1 MSDNLRCKSTIIRLT
16 EKHQD
21 CINQPGKWRQTQI
34 SLHTMNRSS
43 ILRFFQSMILA
54 VLLSTTLFAQ
64 VSKQKNGAVKYAVL
78 SKPKLVVGLVIDQM
92 RWDFLYRYA
101 NHYGTGGFKEL
112 MNNGFSCENTI
123 ITHVPTYTAVGHAG
137 VYTGAYPSMHGIV
150 GNDWYNHQTGKSVY
164 CTEDSNVHAV
174 GGSASSGTM
183 SPRNLSVTTITD
195 ELRLSS
201 NFQSKVIGIS
211 LKDRGAILPAG
222 QSANAAYWYDDSTG
236 TMMSSDYYMK
246 TLPTWVDDFNKNVRP
261 DQYMKAGWKTMF
273 TVNDYEMSTADDVP
287 FEAGMPGSR
296 NHSFP
301 YTFNLDSN
309 NKYKVF
315 RSTPMSMAY
324 SFDFA
329 KKTIESESMGGGK
342 ATDFLA
348 LSISSTDYVGHA
360 FGPNSMENEDMYLR
374 LDQYLSDFL
383 KFLDN
388 KLGRGSYLLFLT
400 ADHGVAH
407 NPEFLNQHQIHAG
420 VIKGKELIK
429 KLNDS
434 IEVKFNMKNA
444 IGAIQN
450 YQLYFSPEFMSRYAF
465 SIPVV
470 SDFIINYLEQQPE
483 INRVFSLRDMNNITL
498 PTEIKNRVS
507 NSWHAKRSG
516 DIQIIT
522 EAGYFDGS
530 MKGTTHG
537 TWNAYDAHI
546 PLLWYGWNITSGKT
560 NKEVPMADIAPTLA
574 AMLHIQMPSGSVG
587 RVVERFMLKP

>member
-1 MSDNLRCKSTIIRLT
+1 
-16 EKHQD
+16 
-21 CINQPGKWRQTQI
+21 
-34 SLHTMNRSS
+34 MNRTT
-43 ILRFFQSMILA
+43 IFRFIQSMILA
-54 VLLSTTLFAQ
+54 AIFSTTLFAQ
-64 VSKQKNGAVKYAVL
+64 EFKQKKISVKNAT
-78 SKPKLVVGLVIDQM
+78 SFKPKLVVGLVIDQM
-92 RWDFLYRYA
+92 RWDFLYRYDK
-101 NHYGTGGFKEL
+101 HFGDGGFKEL
-112 MNNGFSCENTI
+112 LNNGFSFENTI

-137 VYTGAYPSMHGIV
+137 VYTGAYPSVHGIV
-150 GNDWYNHQTGKSVY
+150 GNDWYDHQTGKTVY
-164 CTEDSNVHAV
+164 CTEDNSVYAV
-174 GGSASSGTM
+174 GGSASSGSM

-201 NFQSKVIGIS
+201 NFQSKVIGVS

-246 TLPTWVDDFNKNVRP
+246 TLPAWVVDFNKNVRP
-261 DQYMKAGWKTMF
+261 DQYMKGGWKTMNSA
-273 TVNDYEMSTADDVP
+273 NDYDMSTADDMP
-287 FEAGMPGSR
+287 FEAGMPGSKS
-296 NHSFP
+296 HTFP

-329 KKTIESESMGGGK
+329 KKAIEAEAMGNGK

-374 LDQYLSDFL
+374 LDEYLSDFL

-388 KLGRGSYLLFLT
+388 KLGKGSYLLFLT

-407 NPEFLNQHQIHAG
+407 NPEFLNQHKIHAG
-420 VIKGKELIK
+420 TIKGKELIK

-434 IEVKFNMKNA
+434 IEAKYNMKNA

-450 YQLYFSPEFMSRYAF
+450 YQLYFSPEFMNRYAF

-470 SDFIINYLEQQPE
+470 SDFTISYLEKQPE
-483 INRVFSLRDMNNITL
+483 INLAFSLRDINNTTL
-498 PTEIKNRVS
+498 PTEIKNRVG

-516 DIQIIT
+516 DIQIIP

-537 TWNAYDAHI
+537 TWNTYDAHI

-560 NKEVPMADIAPTLA
+560 NEEVHITDIAPTLA

-587 RVVERFMLKP
+587 KVITGLFRKN